1 MGTSASVPDA
11 KRTRRWTAVFLKW
24 LFLSLGT
31 IILLFVVYTWTMLN
45 WSYSRGERAGY
56 IQKFSKKGWI
66 SKTWEGELTMVTIPG
81 TMTEKFIFTVRDD
94 SVASRINALMGRR
107 VTLTY
112 EQHVGVPT
120 NLFGETE
127 YFVTSINSIE

>member
-1 MGTSASVPDA
+1 MGTPASVPDA
-11 KRTRRWTAVFLKW
+11 KRTHRWTAVFLKW

-127 YFVTSINSIE
+127 YFVTSISSIE

>member
-1 MGTSASVPDA
+1 MGTPASVPDA
-11 KRTRRWTAVFLKW
+11 KRTHRWTAVFLKW

-81 TMTEKFIFTVRDD
+81 TMRADK
-94 SVASRINALMGRR
+94 
-107 VTLTY
+107 
-112 EQHVGVPT
+112 
-120 NLFGETE
+120 
-127 YFVTSINSIE
+127 